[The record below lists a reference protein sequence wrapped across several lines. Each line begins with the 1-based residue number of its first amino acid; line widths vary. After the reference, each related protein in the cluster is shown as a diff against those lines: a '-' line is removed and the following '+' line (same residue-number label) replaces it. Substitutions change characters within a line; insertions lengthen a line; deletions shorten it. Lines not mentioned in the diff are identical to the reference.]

1 METRLTRP
9 KLEQLWRVLLTTLEG
24 LGTGDAPALAR
35 SLAIAALTGRPAEAN
50 GVRVERRGEDVL
62 VIRSPRARHDPDPS
76 SGSARGTG
84 TGSVPS
90 PAPRSRVALSQI
102 EPALR

>member
-35 SLAIAALTGRPAEAN
+35 SLAIAALTGRPAEAK
-50 GVRVERRGEDVL
+50 GVRVERRGEEVL
-62 VIRSPRARHDPDPS
+62 VIHRPEPVLAPIRPAGQQDELGR
-76 SGSARGTG
+76 
-84 TGSVPS
+84 VPS
-90 PAPRSRVALSQI
+90 RRRCHALGS
-102 EPALR
+102 P

>member
-35 SLAIAALTGRPAEAN
+35 SLAIAALTGRPAEAK
-50 GVRVERRGEDVL
+50 GVRVERRGEEVL
-62 VIRSPRARHDPDPS
+62 VIGRPEPVMAPIRPVGQQEEPGR
-76 SGSARGTG
+76 
-84 TGSVPS
+84 VPS
-90 PAPRSRVALSQI
+90 CLRGQALVS
-102 EPALR
+102 P